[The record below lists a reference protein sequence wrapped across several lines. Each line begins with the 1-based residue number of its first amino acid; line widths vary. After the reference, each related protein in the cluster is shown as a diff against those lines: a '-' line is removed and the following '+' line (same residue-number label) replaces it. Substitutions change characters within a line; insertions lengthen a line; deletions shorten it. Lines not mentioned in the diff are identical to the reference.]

1 MAPAKQKVY
10 RDFEFEHKSVE
21 DLATQKGL
29 AFTTINNYLEE
40 AILNG
45 LPVNF
50 ARLGVTEQM
59 INRLEEILR
68 LPPISSSN
76 FNY

>member
-1 MAPAKQKVY
+1 MPFAKQKVY

-45 LPVNF
+45 LPNF
-50 ARLGVTEQM
+50 
-59 INRLEEILR
+59 INSR
-68 LPPISSSN
+68 IST
-76 FNY
+76 